1 MLLFNSS
8 LAYAVLQK
16 VSIKDKFEAKWNN
29 DCVSALCKHT

>member
-16 VSIKDKFEAKWNN
+16 VSIKDKFEAKWN